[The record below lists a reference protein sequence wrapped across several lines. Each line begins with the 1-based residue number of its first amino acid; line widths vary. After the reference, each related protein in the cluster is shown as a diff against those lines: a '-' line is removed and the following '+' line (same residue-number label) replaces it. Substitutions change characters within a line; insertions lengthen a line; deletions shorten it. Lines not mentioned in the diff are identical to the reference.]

1 MDKSWKKGC
10 IAAGMA
16 VIFIA
21 GFLNIVSIKN
31 FTGIFEPGGSRN
43 RLPNHP
49 DKIATARDTAML
61 PTAEDVPS
69 QHILPENPVVTI
81 DAVGD
86 VMMHEGQILSGY
98 DSVGGKYDYSAFFQ
112 DVKQEISSADLAIA
126 NLETTLGGKET
137 NFTGYPRFNSP
148 DELADALKESGFDV
162 IVTSNNHCLDRGE
175 KGLLR
180 TLDVLEQRGLSAVG
194 TCRTADERARILI
207 KEIKDVKIAFLAYT
221 YGTNGNPVP
230 KDKPYLVN
238 LMDESMMLSDLAKA
252 RESADAVVIY
262 LHFGQEYRRTA
273 SDQQKSLSRMLLE
286 KGADVVIGSHPHVT
300 QPGEWIQVMG
310 QEGELVEKYAA
321 YSLGNF
327 ISAQRFPH
335 TDEGVILKISFEK
348 DMQKNTIKIDNIV
361 QIPTWVDKFKRDG
374 RMRYVVRLGEKPD
387 EQKN

>member
-16 VIFIA
+16 LIFIA

-31 FTGIFEPGGSRN
+31 FIGIFEPGGSRN

-49 DKIATARDTAML
+49 DKIATARDAAML
-61 PTAEDVPS
+61 PTEEDVPS

-98 DSVGGKYDYSAFFQ
+98 DSVSGKYDYSAFFQ
-112 DVKQEISSADLAIA
+112 DVKQEISSADLAVA

-194 TCRTADERARILI
+194 TCRTADESARILI
-207 KEIKDVKIAFLAYT
+207 KEVKHVKIAFLAYT

-238 LMDESMMLSDLAKA
+238 LMDESKMLSDLAEA
-252 RESADAVVIY
+252 SESADAVVIY

-300 QPGEWIQVMG
+300 QPGEWVQVLG
-310 QEGELVEKYAA
+310 RGGELVEKYAA

-335 TDEGVILKISFEK
+335 TDEGVILKIIFKK

-361 QIPTWVDKFKRDG
+361 QIPTWVDKFKMDG